1 MPVGQAS
8 KAVETRFPEMMAAL
22 FTPYP
27 WLPWPFLW
35 TPRRLQMISE
45 FRQAKE
51 QKTKSIGTVPET

>member
-8 KAVETRFPEMMAAL
+8 KAVETRFPEMIAL

-51 QKTKSIGTVPET
+51 QKPNQ